1 MKKIIKR
8 IFVVIL
14 SVIFVCSFSTYAYAS
29 EKAQPIISFCA
40 TLKIVSCPNA
50 SNSLKANSGILGHS
64 FLIVE
69 NIGVSIFKIGHMTV
83 PVGDSIT
90 IGTYSN
96 RKNHNGIRLIQIVNF
111 LEVTPKR
118 WLTV

>member
-29 EKAQPIISFCA
+29 EKVQPTISFCA

-50 SNSLKANSGILGHS
+50 SNSSKASSGILGHS

-69 NIGVSIFKIGHMTV
+69 NIGVSTFKIGHMTV
-83 PVGDSIT
+83 PLARVSQ
-90 IGTYSN
+90 SV
-96 RKNHNGIRLIQIVNF
+96 LIQIEKITMEF
-111 LEVTPKR
+111 GITLKDTPE
-118 WLTV
+118 

>member
-29 EKAQPIISFCA
+29 EKVQPTISFCA

-50 SNSLKANSGILGHS
+50 SNSSKASSGILGHS

-69 NIGVSIFKIGHMTV
+69 YRRFNFQNRTYDSACWREYHNRYLFK
-83 PVGDSIT
+83 
-90 IGTYSN
+90 
-96 RKNHNGIRLIQIVNF
+96 
-111 LEVTPKR
+111 
-118 WLTV
+118 